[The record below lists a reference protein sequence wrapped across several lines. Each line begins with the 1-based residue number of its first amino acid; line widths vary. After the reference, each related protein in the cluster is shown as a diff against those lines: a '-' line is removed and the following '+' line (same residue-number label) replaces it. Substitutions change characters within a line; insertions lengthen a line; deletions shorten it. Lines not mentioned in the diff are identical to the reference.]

1 MTADTIKTAP
11 NLASKAHSLF
21 LSACCSHTFVL
32 ALTDDE
38 KRHSANSVT
47 QLEDGLM
54 LEQLVSGLK
63 GAIKFDISSS

>member
-21 LSACCSHTFVL
+21 LSARCSYTFVL
-32 ALTDDE
+32 ALADDE

-54 LEQLVSGLK
+54 LEQCVSSLK
-63 GAIKFDISSS
+63 VVIE